1 MTPSTIPFSV
11 IAASRSTPS
20 GTIEKS
26 IAVSTKMLMTA
37 LINYLSTPKGGFDS
51 RLISFSKEVIP
62 MLTCT
67 ECGCPVVA
75 DEVEIISV
83 HGEDFEVCTP
93 CAAKLSPRSFD
104 EAPVQVKEPDPN
116 YA

>member
-1 MTPSTIPFSV
+1 
-11 IAASRSTPS
+11 
-20 GTIEKS
+20 
-26 IAVSTKMLMTA
+26 
-37 LINYLSTPKGGFDS
+37 
-51 RLISFSKEVIP
+51 

-67 ECGCPVVA
+67 ECGCPVAA

-83 HGEDFEVCTP
+83 HGEDFEVCTS

>member
-1 MTPSTIPFSV
+1 
-11 IAASRSTPS
+11 
-20 GTIEKS
+20 
-26 IAVSTKMLMTA
+26 ML
-37 LINYLSTPKGGFDS
+37 S
-51 RLISFSKEVIP
+51 
-62 MLTCT
+62 CT
-67 ECGCPVVA
+67 ECGCPVAA

-93 CAAKLSPRSFD
+93 CAAKLSPLSSD